1 MSSDNF
7 THTPMPEAHIN
18 GIPVNMTTDF
28 LREWVRPR
36 VKPKRFRH
44 IEGVVKVAK
53 KLAQCA
59 HCDEHLAEIAAWV
72 HDCCKHIKDKELVRM
87 ARGYGLVLT
96 DLEVHNGHLLHG
108 PVAAEVAMHELGITN
123 EDVLNAIAE
132 HTLGAVPMSTL
143 SKVIY
148 LADALEESR
157 PQDFRQPIWDA
168 LDLEGTCDL
177 DSALVVA
184 CELGIKHLLEAGK
197 PVHPRTEEVRD
208 YYANLQ

>member
-1 MSSDNF
+1 MSGDNF
-7 THTPMPEAHIN
+7 AHTPMPETHIN
-18 GIPVNMTTDF
+18 GIPVNMTTEF

-44 IEGVVKVAK
+44 IEGVVEVAK
-53 KLAQCA
+53 KLAKRA
-59 HCDEHLAEIAAWV
+59 HCDEHLAEIAAWI
-72 HDCCKHIKDKELVRM
+72 HDCCKHIKDQELVSM

-96 DLEVHNGHLLHG
+96 DLETHNGHLLHG

-143 SKVIY
+143 SKIIY

-157 PQDFRQPIWDA
+157 PEDFRQPIWEA
-168 LDLEGTCDL
+168 LDFDGTCDL
-177 DSALVVA
+177 DNALVVA
-184 CELGIKHLLEAGK
+184 CELGIKNLVEAGK